1 MKKEVSRVP
10 SVKQF
15 RAHGREKAGKDCH
28 NIGMGELKRKLIRKK
43 VIGPDKTIS
52 SIKNMKS

>member
-1 MKKEVSRVP
+1 MP

-28 NIGMGELKRKLIRKK
+28 NIGVGEPKRKLIRKK